1 MATVSRIAL
10 RLADLSHA
18 QLLEIAAAGCEASA
32 EVRNR
37 ADAILAVHKPL
48 AQWVVEGV
56 LLSSDLVPH
65 LLAPLQLADGAA
77 AAVCSQWADG
87 WKATSE
93 GRRRLTRVAF
103 DFPQNLLG
111 TLVAECSA
119 DSLGMAVIPG
129 GDEQQLLVRS
139 GSTVRI
145 LARGRSS
152 GTSFELRDGR
162 ADIAASQQFL
172 YVTVLYENR
181 LYCLTHDGTEVA
193 SYEDQRKFISCPVL
207 GPDGDDEHAEE
218 QPIKDGKDGEDVC
231 VSSSSSK
238 SSPSGPSTGLLFC
251 VLFDEDDETQDE
263 IVALDA
269 QTLQPRHRFGLSLL
283 SGVRGMVLVGEELF
297 VCDKDNDRL
306 QVFSLAGEHRCS
318 ITGEW
323 KKPTGLC
330 LVGDRLYLTEED
342 DEDEDEEGDLV
353 NPHQGRR
360 IVALSL
366 QGETLQVYT
375 NPVEGHAFCESL
387 CYFDGKL
394 LVTIRDEE
402 SLCVGVVALAG
413 A

>member
-48 AQWVVEGV
+48 AQWAVEGV

-207 GPDGDDEHAEE
+207 GPDG
-218 QPIKDGKDGEDVC
+218 
-231 VSSSSSK
+231 
-238 SSPSGPSTGLLFC
+238 LLFC

-283 SGVRGMVLVGEELF
+283 SGVRGMVLVSEELF